1 MSSMESYIRQ
11 GQKHIGNDRAVDWEE
26 IFQIQRRM
34 SNHARALVKT
44 FSIGESHGVDNVRR
58 VKGAYQQECDSIPV
72 LFLLPNDHKE
82 KEANGDPKTRPICG
96 ARRSAN
102 GRVGNLSISTEEMLY
117 HLEQCKQEVA
127 GLKNTKITVASQD
140 VEALYPALNI
150 EESARI
156 CAERV
161 QNSTLEFDGV
171 DYVWALKYIAMNIT
185 KEEAP
190 RNKLWRLLPV
200 RRSKKGIRPG
210 INSMEEEEKH
220 TKWVFRRL
228 EFSEEEKRQILAEVI
243 YHAVKTV
250 FKNNMYQ
257 FQGDVRIQEK
267 GGSIGG

>member
-1 MSSMESYIRQ
+1 
-11 GQKHIGNDRAVDWEE
+11 
-26 IFQIQRRM
+26 
-34 SNHARALVKT
+34 
-44 FSIGESHGVDNVRR
+44 
-58 VKGAYQQECDSIPV
+58 
-72 LFLLPNDHKE
+72 
-82 KEANGDPKTRPICG
+82 
-96 ARRSAN
+96 
-102 GRVGNLSISTEEMLY
+102 MLY

-140 VEALYPALNI
+140 VEALSL
-150 EESARI
+150 
-156 CAERV
+156 

-190 RNKLWRLLPV
+190 RNKLWRLLQF

-210 INSMEEEEKH
+210 INSLEEEEEKH

-228 EFSEEEKRQILAEVI
+228 EFSEQEKRQILAEVI

-257 FQGDVRIQEK
+257 FQGEVRIHFKEISLLQSNNFGECFALLT
-267 GGSIGG
+267 SFVFYSRILLVLV

>member
-1 MSSMESYIRQ
+1 
-11 GQKHIGNDRAVDWEE
+11 
-26 IFQIQRRM
+26 
-34 SNHARALVKT
+34 
-44 FSIGESHGVDNVRR
+44 
-58 VKGAYQQECDSIPV
+58 
-72 LFLLPNDHKE
+72 
-82 KEANGDPKTRPICG
+82 
-96 ARRSAN
+96 
-102 GRVGNLSISTEEMLY
+102 MLY

-140 VEALYPALNI
+140 VEALSL
-150 EESARI
+150 
-156 CAERV
+156 
-161 QNSTLEFDGV
+161 QNSTLEFYGV

-257 FQGDVRIQEK
+257 FQGEVRIQFK
-267 GGSIGG
+267 KSVCCRKLILWNVLHF